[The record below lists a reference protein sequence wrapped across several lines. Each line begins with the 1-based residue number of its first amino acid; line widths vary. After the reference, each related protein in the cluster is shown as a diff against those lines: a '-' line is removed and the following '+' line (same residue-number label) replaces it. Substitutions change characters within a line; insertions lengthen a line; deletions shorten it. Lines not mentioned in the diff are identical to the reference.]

1 MMFTKLPKLQ
11 EKGWENLT
19 QEEKFYFATNATFA
33 LFLGLNFVAPGG
45 SFIGGLCCLTFLG
58 SIASTVV
65 LGNVVN
71 PEAAVNLAQF
81 NEFADDAGTN
91 MILERDADN
100 NMNPQ
105 DRMVSSA
112 MKKLEKMLIDRG
124 YTASSLLESFD
135 TDGDGEINYDEFDN
149 GLLRVTGAKAPGSLI
164 RAVFSAIDADNNGS
178 ISIAEFSAL
187 MGGDDVELSE
197 TSGIEISG
205 HSIPIYNG
213 VYAMRSDLINGKP
226 WFKNNSGTRLYFYNA
241 DSGGAPS
248 WSLDDRHQNGSN
260 DWYNGGWTR
269 PPADGHPPLGDRRF
283 VGAGKITI
291 KPVVAQIDSSES
303 IDQVTDEVLDVET
316 EIEEEVEDTQSS
328 SLALGSPLDEA
339 IQVTDSILI
348 DIQEALAD
356 PNADLDELRDVADAK
371 FEESIRGLPYSLKIT
386 VREVW
391 KLKVDAAFTLAKIN
405 MNSEN
410 NAAKIAAGVG
420 LAGAV
425 VGGVAAAGMRD
436 DAGTET
442 PTPTPIPESESS
454 SDWHDAHHVDVT
466 QDVDPPERVRIPE
479 HESSSDWHDAHHVD
493 VTQDVDPPER
503 VRVPDRVTLPGESSS
518 VVEETTKSVEPIFV
532 SQDAQVDG
540 VASSLN
546 SIISEFTGARFLNDQ
561 RALVEQHSGSTF
573 NFNLRVFSVERTFG
587 IRLKDEYRGGSTLV
601 GTLEGDIEVEVRLK
615 SNTDVSDYHDG
626 SEIMI
631 SAEVGDWNGIRK
643 RLVLNAY

>member
-1 MMFTKLPKLQ
+1 MFTKLPKLQ

-33 LFLGLNFVAPGG
+33 FFLGLTFVAPGH
-45 SFIGGLCCLTFLG
+45 SFIGGLCCLTFFG
-58 SIASTVV
+58 SVASTVV

-71 PEAAVNLAQF
+71 PETVVNLAQF
-81 NEFADDAGTN
+81 NELSTAAGTN
-91 MILERDADN
+91 MISERDSDN

-112 MKKLEKMLIDRG
+112 MKKLETMLIDRG
-124 YTASSLLESFD
+124 YTASSLLENFD

-178 ISIAEFSAL
+178 ISLAEFAAL
-187 MGGDDVELSE
+187 MGGNDVELAE

-205 HSIPIYNG
+205 HSIQIYNG
-213 VYAMRSDLINGKP
+213 VYVFQSDLMNGKP
-226 WFKNNSGTRLYFYNA
+226 WYKNNSGTRLYFYNA
-241 DSGGAPS
+241 NSGGAPS
-248 WSLDDRHQNGSN
+248 WSLDDREQNGSN

-269 PPADGHPPLGDRRF
+269 PPADGRTPLGDRRF
-283 VGAGKITI
+283 VGAGKITL

-303 IDQVTDEVLDVET
+303 INQVTDEVLSTAFIDVET
-316 EIEEEVEDTQSS
+316 EIEENVEDTPLSPDVEKQ
-328 SLALGSPLDEA
+328 SPLDEA

-371 FEESIRGLPYSLKIT
+371 FEESIRGLPYSLKIP

-436 DAGTET
+436 NAGTET
-442 PTPTPIPESESS
+442 PTPTPEPESS
-454 SDWHDAHHVDVT
+454 SDWHDDHHV
-466 QDVDPPERVRIPE
+466 E
-479 HESSSDWHDAHHVD
+479 

-503 VRVPDRVTLPGESSS
+503 VRVPDRVNLPGESPS
-518 VVEETTKSVEPIFV
+518 VVEETTKSVEPISVPSEPIAV
-532 SQDAQVDG
+532 SEVAQVDE

-546 SIISEFTGARFLNDQ
+546 SIISEFTEARFLNDQ

-573 NFNLRVFSVERTFG
+573 DFNLRVFSVERTFG

-601 GTLEGDIEVEVRLK
+601 GTLEGDLEVEVRLK
-615 SNTDVSDYHDG
+615 SNTDVSDYHNG

-631 SAEVGDWNGIRK
+631 SAEVGGWNGIRK

>member
-1 MMFTKLPKLQ
+1 MFTKLPKLQ

-33 LFLGLNFVAPGG
+33 FFLGLTFVAPGH
-45 SFIGGLCCLTFLG
+45 SFIGGLCCLTFFG
-58 SIASTVV
+58 SVASTVV

-71 PEAAVNLAQF
+71 PETVVNLAQF
-81 NEFADDAGTN
+81 NELSDAAGTN
-91 MILERDADN
+91 MISERDSDN

-112 MKKLEKMLIDRG
+112 MKKLETMLIDRG
-124 YTASSLLESFD
+124 YTASSLLENFD

-178 ISIAEFSAL
+178 ISLAEFAAL

-205 HSIPIYNG
+205 HSIQIYNG
-213 VYAMRSDLINGKP
+213 VYAFQSDLMNGKP
-226 WFKNNSGTRLYFYNA
+226 WFKNNSGARLYFYNA
-241 DSGGAPS
+241 NSGGAPS
-248 WSLDDRHQNGSN
+248 WSLDDREQYGSN

-269 PPADGHPPLGDRRF
+269 PPVDGRTPLGDRRF

-291 KPVVAQIDSSES
+291 KPVVAQRDSSES
-303 IDQVTDEVLDVET
+303 INQVKDEVLSTAFIDVET
-316 EIEEEVEDTQSS
+316 EIEEDVEDTPLSPDVEKQ
-328 SLALGSPLDEA
+328 SPLDEA

-371 FEESIRGLPYSLKIT
+371 FEESIRGLPYSLKIP

-436 DAGTET
+436 NAGTET
-442 PTPTPIPESESS
+442 PTPTPTPEPESS
-454 SDWHDAHHVDVT
+454 SDWHDDHHV
-466 QDVDPPERVRIPE
+466 E
-479 HESSSDWHDAHHVD
+479 

-503 VRVPDRVTLPGESSS
+503 VRVPDRVNLPGESPF
-518 VVEETTKSVEPIFV
+518 VVEETTKSIEPISVPSEPIAV
-532 SQDAQVDG
+532 SEVAQVDE

-546 SIISEFTGARFLNDQ
+546 SIISEFTEARFLNDQ

-587 IRLKDEYRGGSTLV
+587 VRLKDEYRGGSTLV

-615 SNTDVSDYHDG
+615 SNTDTSDFHNG

>member
-1 MMFTKLPKLQ
+1 MFTKLPKLQ

-33 LFLGLNFVAPGG
+33 FFLGLTFVAPGH
-45 SFIGGLCCLTFLG
+45 SFIGGLCCLTFFG
-58 SIASTVV
+58 SVASTVV

-71 PEAAVNLAQF
+71 PETVVNLAQF
-81 NEFADDAGTN
+81 NELSDAAGTN
-91 MILERDADN
+91 MISERDSDN

-112 MKKLEKMLIDRG
+112 MKKLETMLIDRG
-124 YTASSLLESFD
+124 YTASSLLENFD

-178 ISIAEFSAL
+178 ISLAEFAAL

-205 HSIPIYNG
+205 HSIQIYNG
-213 VYAMRSDLINGKP
+213 VYAFQSDLMNGKP
-226 WFKNNSGTRLYFYNA
+226 WFKNNSGARLYFYNA
-241 DSGGAPS
+241 NSGGAPS
-248 WSLDDRHQNGSN
+248 WSLDDREQNGSN

-269 PPADGHPPLGDRRF
+269 PPVDGRTPLGDRRF

-291 KPVVAQIDSSES
+291 NPVVAQIDSSES
-303 IDQVTDEVLDVET
+303 INQVKDEVLSTAFIDVET
-316 EIEEEVEDTQSS
+316 EIEEDVEDTPLSPDVEKQ
-328 SLALGSPLDEA
+328 SPLDEA

-371 FEESIRGLPYSLKIT
+371 FEESIRGLPYSLKIP

-436 DAGTET
+436 NAGTET
-442 PTPTPIPESESS
+442 PTPTPTPEPESS
-454 SDWHDAHHVDVT
+454 SDWHDDHHV
-466 QDVDPPERVRIPE
+466 E
-479 HESSSDWHDAHHVD
+479 

-503 VRVPDRVTLPGESSS
+503 VRVPDRVNLPGESPF
-518 VVEETTKSVEPIFV
+518 VVEETTKSIEPISVPSEPIAV
-532 SQDAQVDG
+532 SEVAQVDE

-546 SIISEFTGARFLNDQ
+546 SIISEFTEARFLNDQ

-615 SNTDVSDYHDG
+615 SNTDTSDYHNG

>member
-1 MMFTKLPKLQ
+1 
-11 EKGWENLT
+11 
-19 QEEKFYFATNATFA
+19 
-33 LFLGLNFVAPGG
+33 
-45 SFIGGLCCLTFLG
+45 
-58 SIASTVV
+58 
-65 LGNVVN
+65 
-71 PEAAVNLAQF
+71 
-81 NEFADDAGTN
+81 
-91 MILERDADN
+91 
-100 NMNPQ
+100 
-105 DRMVSSA
+105 
-112 MKKLEKMLIDRG
+112 MKKLETMLIDRG
-124 YTASSLLESFD
+124 YTASSLLENFD

-178 ISIAEFSAL
+178 ISLAEFAAL

-205 HSIPIYNG
+205 HSIQIYNG
-213 VYAMRSDLINGKP
+213 VYAFQSDLMNGKP
-226 WFKNNSGTRLYFYNA
+226 WFKNNSGARLYFYNA
-241 DSGGAPS
+241 NSGGAPS
-248 WSLDDRHQNGSN
+248 WSLDDREQNGSN

-269 PPADGHPPLGDRRF
+269 PPVDGRTPLGDRRF

-291 KPVVAQIDSSES
+291 NPVVAQIDSSES
-303 IDQVTDEVLDVET
+303 INQVKDEVLSTAFIDVET
-316 EIEEEVEDTQSS
+316 EIEEDVEDTPLSPDVEKQ
-328 SLALGSPLDEA
+328 SPLDEA

-371 FEESIRGLPYSLKIT
+371 FEESIRGLPYSLKIP

-436 DAGTET
+436 NAGTET
-442 PTPTPIPESESS
+442 PTPTPEPESS
-454 SDWHDAHHVDVT
+454 SDWHDDHHV
-466 QDVDPPERVRIPE
+466 E
-479 HESSSDWHDAHHVD
+479 

-503 VRVPDRVTLPGESSS
+503 VRVPDRVNLPGESPF
-518 VVEETTKSVEPIFV
+518 VVEETTKSIEPISVPSEPIAV
-532 SQDAQVDG
+532 SEVAQVDE

-546 SIISEFTGARFLNDQ
+546 SIISEFTEARFLNDQ

-587 IRLKDEYRGGSTLV
+587 VRLKDEYRGGSTLV

-615 SNTDVSDYHDG
+615 SNTDTSDFHNG

>member
-1 MMFTKLPKLQ
+1 MFTKLPKLQ

-33 LFLGLNFVAPGG
+33 FFLGLTFVAPGH
-45 SFIGGLCCLTFLG
+45 SFIGGLCCLTFFG
-58 SIASTVV
+58 SVASTVV

-71 PEAAVNLAQF
+71 PETVVNLAQF
-81 NEFADDAGTN
+81 NELSDAAGTN
-91 MILERDADN
+91 MISERDSDN

-112 MKKLEKMLIDRG
+112 MKKLETMLIDRG
-124 YTASSLLESFD
+124 YTASSLLENFD

-178 ISIAEFSAL
+178 ISLAEFAAL

-205 HSIPIYNG
+205 HSIQIYNG
-213 VYAMRSDLINGKP
+213 VYAFQSDLMNGKP
-226 WFKNNSGTRLYFYNA
+226 WFKNNSGARLYFYNA
-241 DSGGAPS
+241 NSGGAPS
-248 WSLDDRHQNGSN
+248 WSLDDREQYGSN

-269 PPADGHPPLGDRRF
+269 PPVDGRTPLGDRRF

-291 KPVVAQIDSSES
+291 KPVVAQRDSSES
-303 IDQVTDEVLDVET
+303 INQVKDEVLSTAFIDVET
-316 EIEEEVEDTQSS
+316 EIEEDVEDTPLSPDVEKQ
-328 SLALGSPLDEA
+328 SPLDEA

-371 FEESIRGLPYSLKIT
+371 FEESIRGLPYSLKIP

-436 DAGTET
+436 NAGTET
-442 PTPTPIPESESS
+442 PTPTPEPESS
-454 SDWHDAHHVDVT
+454 SDWHDDHHV
-466 QDVDPPERVRIPE
+466 E
-479 HESSSDWHDAHHVD
+479 

-503 VRVPDRVTLPGESSS
+503 VRVPDRVNLPGESPF
-518 VVEETTKSVEPIFV
+518 VVEETTKSIEPISVPSEPIAV
-532 SQDAQVDG
+532 SEVAQVDE

-546 SIISEFTGARFLNDQ
+546 SIISEFTEARFLNDQ

-587 IRLKDEYRGGSTLV
+587 VRLKDEYRGGSTLV

-615 SNTDVSDYHDG
+615 SNTDTSDFHNG

>member
-1 MMFTKLPKLQ
+1 MFTKLPKLQ

-33 LFLGLNFVAPGG
+33 FFLGLTFVAPGH
-45 SFIGGLCCLTFLG
+45 SFIGGLCCLTFFG
-58 SIASTVV
+58 SVASTVV

-71 PEAAVNLAQF
+71 PETVVNLAQF
-81 NEFADDAGTN
+81 NELSDAAGTN
-91 MILERDADN
+91 MISERDSDN

-112 MKKLEKMLIDRG
+112 MKKLETMLIDRG
-124 YTASSLLESFD
+124 YTASSLLENFD

-178 ISIAEFSAL
+178 ISLAEFAAL

-205 HSIPIYNG
+205 HSIQIYNG
-213 VYAMRSDLINGKP
+213 VYAFQSDLMNGKP
-226 WFKNNSGTRLYFYNA
+226 WFKNNSGARLYFYNA
-241 DSGGAPS
+241 NSGGAPS
-248 WSLDDRHQNGSN
+248 WSLDDREQNGSN

-269 PPADGHPPLGDRRF
+269 PPVDGRTPLGDRRF

-291 KPVVAQIDSSES
+291 NPVVAQIDSSES
-303 IDQVTDEVLDVET
+303 INQVKDEVLSTAFIDVET
-316 EIEEEVEDTQSS
+316 EIEEDVEDTPLSPDVEKQ
-328 SLALGSPLDEA
+328 SPLDEA

-371 FEESIRGLPYSLKIT
+371 FEESIRGLPYSLKIP

-436 DAGTET
+436 NAGTET
-442 PTPTPIPESESS
+442 PTPTPTPEPESS
-454 SDWHDAHHVDVT
+454 SDWHDDHHV
-466 QDVDPPERVRIPE
+466 E
-479 HESSSDWHDAHHVD
+479 

-503 VRVPDRVTLPGESSS
+503 VRVPDRVNLPGESPF
-518 VVEETTKSVEPIFV
+518 VVEETTKSIEPISVPSEPIAV
-532 SQDAQVDG
+532 SEVAQVDE

-546 SIISEFTGARFLNDQ
+546 SIISEFTEARFLNDQ

-573 NFNLRVFSVERTFG
+573 DFNLRVFSVERTFG
-587 IRLKDEYRGGSTLV
+587 VRLKDEYRGGSTLV

-615 SNTDVSDYHDG
+615 SNTDTSDFHNG

>member
-1 MMFTKLPKLQ
+1 MFTKLPKLQ

-33 LFLGLNFVAPGG
+33 FFLGLTFVAPGH
-45 SFIGGLCCLTFLG
+45 SFIGGLCCLTFFG
-58 SIASTVV
+58 SVASTVV

-71 PEAAVNLAQF
+71 PETVVNLAQF
-81 NEFADDAGTN
+81 NELSDAAGTN
-91 MILERDADN
+91 MISERDSDN

-112 MKKLEKMLIDRG
+112 MKKLETMLIDRG
-124 YTASSLLESFD
+124 YTASSLLENFD

-178 ISIAEFSAL
+178 ISLAEFAAL

-205 HSIPIYNG
+205 HSIQIYNG
-213 VYAMRSDLINGKP
+213 VYAFQSDLMNGKP
-226 WFKNNSGTRLYFYNA
+226 WFKNNSGARLYFYNA
-241 DSGGAPS
+241 NSGGAPS
-248 WSLDDRHQNGSN
+248 WSLDDREQYGSN

-269 PPADGHPPLGDRRF
+269 PPVDGRTPLGDRRF

-291 KPVVAQIDSSES
+291 NPVVAQIDSSES
-303 IDQVTDEVLDVET
+303 INQVKDEVLSTAFIDVET
-316 EIEEEVEDTQSS
+316 EIEEDVEDTPLSPDVEKQ
-328 SLALGSPLDEA
+328 SPLDEA

-371 FEESIRGLPYSLKIT
+371 FEESIRGLPYSLKIP

-436 DAGTET
+436 NAGTET
-442 PTPTPIPESESS
+442 PTPTPEPESS
-454 SDWHDAHHVDVT
+454 SDWHDDHHV
-466 QDVDPPERVRIPE
+466 E
-479 HESSSDWHDAHHVD
+479 

-503 VRVPDRVTLPGESSS
+503 VRVPDRVNLPGESPF
-518 VVEETTKSVEPIFV
+518 VVEETTKSIEPISVPSEPIAV
-532 SQDAQVDG
+532 SEVAQVDE

-546 SIISEFTGARFLNDQ
+546 SIISEFTEARFLNDQ

-615 SNTDVSDYHDG
+615 SNTDTSDFHNG

>member
-1 MMFTKLPKLQ
+1 MFTKLPKLQ

-33 LFLGLNFVAPGG
+33 FFLGLTFVAPGH
-45 SFIGGLCCLTFLG
+45 SFIGGLCCLTFFG
-58 SIASTVV
+58 SVASTVV

-71 PEAAVNLAQF
+71 PETVVNLAQF
-81 NEFADDAGTN
+81 NELSDAAGTN
-91 MILERDADN
+91 MISERDSDN

-112 MKKLEKMLIDRG
+112 MKKLETMLIDRG
-124 YTASSLLESFD
+124 YTASSLLENFD

-178 ISIAEFSAL
+178 ISLAEFAAL

-205 HSIPIYNG
+205 HSIQIYNG
-213 VYAMRSDLINGKP
+213 VYAFQSDLMNGKP
-226 WFKNNSGTRLYFYNA
+226 WFKNNSGARLYFYNA
-241 DSGGAPS
+241 NSGGAPS
-248 WSLDDRHQNGSN
+248 WSLDDREQNGSN

-269 PPADGHPPLGDRRF
+269 PPVDGRTPLGDRRF

-291 KPVVAQIDSSES
+291 NPVVAQIDSSES
-303 IDQVTDEVLDVET
+303 INQVKDEVLSTAFIDVET
-316 EIEEEVEDTQSS
+316 EIEEDVEDTPLSPDVEKQ
-328 SLALGSPLDEA
+328 SPLDEA

-371 FEESIRGLPYSLKIT
+371 FEESIRGLPYSLKIP

-436 DAGTET
+436 NAGTET
-442 PTPTPIPESESS
+442 PTPTPEPESS
-454 SDWHDAHHVDVT
+454 SDWHDDHHV
-466 QDVDPPERVRIPE
+466 E
-479 HESSSDWHDAHHVD
+479 

-503 VRVPDRVTLPGESSS
+503 VRVPDRVNLPGESPF
-518 VVEETTKSVEPIFV
+518 VVEETTKSIEPISVPSEPIAV
-532 SQDAQVDG
+532 SEVAQVDE

-546 SIISEFTGARFLNDQ
+546 SIISEFTEARFLNDQ

-573 NFNLRVFSVERTFG
+573 DFNLRVFSVERTFG

-615 SNTDVSDYHDG
+615 SNTDTSDYHNG

>member
-1 MMFTKLPKLQ
+1 MFTKLPKLQ
-11 EKGWENLT
+11 EKGWKNLT

-33 LFLGLNFVAPGG
+33 FLLGLNFVVPGQ
-45 SFIGGLCCLTFLG
+45 SFMGGLCCLTFFG
-58 SIASTVV
+58 SVASTVV

-71 PEAAVNLAQF
+71 PETVLNLAQF
-81 NEFADDAGTN
+81 NEFADNAGTN
-91 MILERDADN
+91 MISERDSDN

-149 GLLRVTGAKAPGSLI
+149 GLLRVTGAKAPGSLV

-178 ISIAEFSAL
+178 ISLAEFSAL
-187 MGGDDVELSE
+187 MGGGDVELSE
-197 TSGIEISG
+197 TSGVEISG
-205 HSIPIYNG
+205 HSIQIYNG
-213 VYAMRSDLINGKP
+213 VYVMQSDLMNGKP

-241 DSGGAPS
+241 NSGGAPS
-248 WSLDDRHQNGSN
+248 WSLDDREQNGSN
-260 DWYNGGWTR
+260 DWYSGGWTR
-269 PPADGHPPLGDRRF
+269 PSADGRTPLGDRRF

-303 IDQVTDEVLDVET
+303 IDQVTDPFEVLDVET
-316 EIEEEVEDTQSS
+316 VIEEEVEDTLLSPN
-328 SLALGSPLDEA
+328 AEKESPLDEA

-348 DIQEALAD
+348 EIQEALAD

-371 FEESIRGLPYSLKIT
+371 FEESIRGLPSSLKIP

-405 MNSEN
+405 INSEN

-425 VGGVAAAGMRD
+425 VGGVAAAGIRD
-436 DAGTET
+436 NAGAET
-442 PTPTPIPESESS
+442 PTPNSEPESS
-454 SDWHDAHHVDVT
+454 SDWHDAHHVDAPDEVE
-466 QDVDPPERVRIPE
+466 V
-479 HESSSDWHDAHHVD
+479 
-493 VTQDVDPPER
+493 PER
-503 VRVPDRVTLPGESSS
+503 VRVPDRVNLPSESPS
-518 VVEETTKSVEPIFV
+518 VVEETTKSVEPISVISEPITV
-532 SQDAQVDG
+532 SEAAQVDG

-573 NFNLRVFSVERTFG
+573 DFNLRVFSVDRTFG
-587 IRLKDEYRGGSTLV
+587 IRLKDEYRGGNTLV
-601 GTLEGDIEVEVRLK
+601 GTIEDDIEVEVRLK
-615 SNTDVSDYHDG
+615 SNTDASDYHDG

>member
-1 MMFTKLPKLQ
+1 MFTKLPKLH

-33 LFLGLNFVAPGG
+33 FFLGLTFVAPGQ
-45 SFIGGLCCLTFLG
+45 SFIGGLCCLTFFG
-58 SIASTVV
+58 SVASTVV

-71 PEAAVNLAQF
+71 PETAVNLAQF
-81 NEFADDAGTN
+81 NELSDAAGTN
-91 MILERDADN
+91 MISERDSDN

-112 MKKLEKMLIDRG
+112 MKKLETMLIDRG
-124 YTASSLLESFD
+124 YTASSLLENFD

-178 ISIAEFSAL
+178 ISLAEFAAL

-205 HSIPIYNG
+205 HSIQIYNG
-213 VYAMRSDLINGKP
+213 VYALQSELMNGKS

-241 DSGGAPS
+241 NSGGAPS
-248 WSLDDRHQNGSN
+248 WSLDDREQNGSN

-269 PPADGHPPLGDRRF
+269 PPVDGRTPLGDRRF

-303 IDQVTDEVLDVET
+303 INQVKDEVLSTAFIDVET
-316 EIEEEVEDTQSS
+316 EIEEDVEDTPLSPDVEKQ
-328 SLALGSPLDEA
+328 SPLDEA

-371 FEESIRGLPYSLKIT
+371 FEESIRGLPYSLKIP

-436 DAGTET
+436 NAGTET
-442 PTPTPIPESESS
+442 PTPTPEPESS
-454 SDWHDAHHVDVT
+454 SDWHDDHHV
-466 QDVDPPERVRIPE
+466 E
-479 HESSSDWHDAHHVD
+479 

-503 VRVPDRVTLPGESSS
+503 VRVPDRVNLPGESPS
-518 VVEETTKSVEPIFV
+518 VVEETTKSVEPISVPSEPIAV
-532 SQDAQVDG
+532 SEVAQVDE

-546 SIISEFTGARFLNDQ
+546 SIISEFTEARFLNDQ

-573 NFNLRVFSVERTFG
+573 DFNLRVFSVERTFG

-615 SNTDVSDYHDG
+615 SNTDTSDFHNG

>member
-1 MMFTKLPKLQ
+1 
-11 EKGWENLT
+11 
-19 QEEKFYFATNATFA
+19 
-33 LFLGLNFVAPGG
+33 
-45 SFIGGLCCLTFLG
+45 
-58 SIASTVV
+58 VV

-71 PEAAVNLAQF
+71 PETVVNLAQF
-81 NEFADDAGTN
+81 NELSDAAGTN
-91 MILERDADN
+91 MISERDSDN

-112 MKKLEKMLIDRG
+112 MKKLETMLIDRG
-124 YTASSLLESFD
+124 YTASSLLENFD

-178 ISIAEFSAL
+178 ISLAEFAAL

-205 HSIPIYNG
+205 HSIQIYNG
-213 VYAMRSDLINGKP
+213 VYAFQSDLMNGKP
-226 WFKNNSGTRLYFYNA
+226 WFKNNSGARLYFYNA
-241 DSGGAPS
+241 NSGGAPS
-248 WSLDDRHQNGSN
+248 WSLDDREQNGSN

-269 PPADGHPPLGDRRF
+269 PPVDGRTPLGDRRF

-291 KPVVAQIDSSES
+291 NPVVAQIDSSES
-303 IDQVTDEVLDVET
+303 INQVKDEVLSTAFIDVET
-316 EIEEEVEDTQSS
+316 EIEEDVEDTPLSPDVEKQ
-328 SLALGSPLDEA
+328 SPLDEA

-371 FEESIRGLPYSLKIT
+371 FEESIRGLPYSLKIP

-436 DAGTET
+436 NAGTET
-442 PTPTPIPESESS
+442 PTPTPEPESS
-454 SDWHDAHHVDVT
+454 SDWHDDHHV
-466 QDVDPPERVRIPE
+466 E
-479 HESSSDWHDAHHVD
+479 

-503 VRVPDRVTLPGESSS
+503 VRVPDRVNLPGESPF
-518 VVEETTKSVEPIFV
+518 VVEETTKSIEPISVPSEPIAV
-532 SQDAQVDG
+532 SEVAQVDE

-546 SIISEFTGARFLNDQ
+546 SIISEFTEARFLNDQ

-587 IRLKDEYRGGSTLV
+587 VRLKDEYRGGSTLV

-615 SNTDVSDYHDG
+615 SNTDTSDFHNG

>member
-1 MMFTKLPKLQ
+1 MFTKLPKLQ

-33 LFLGLNFVAPGG
+33 FFLGLTFVAPGN
-45 SFIGGLCCLTFLG
+45 SFTGGLCCLTFFG
-58 SIASTVV
+58 SVASTVV

-71 PEAAVNLAQF
+71 PETVVNLAQF
-81 NEFADDAGTN
+81 NELSTAAGTN
-91 MILERDADN
+91 MISERDSDN

-112 MKKLEKMLIDRG
+112 MKKLETMLIDRG
-124 YTASSLLESFD
+124 YTASSLLENFD

-178 ISIAEFSAL
+178 ISLAEFAAL
-187 MGGDDVELSE
+187 MGGNDVELAE

-205 HSIPIYNG
+205 HSIQIYNG
-213 VYAMRSDLINGKP
+213 VYVFQSDLMNGKP
-226 WFKNNSGTRLYFYNA
+226 WYKNNSGTRLYFYNA
-241 DSGGAPS
+241 NSGGAPS
-248 WSLDDRHQNGSN
+248 WSLDDREQNGSN

-269 PPADGHPPLGDRRF
+269 PPADGRTPLGDRRF
-283 VGAGKITI
+283 VGAGKITL

-303 IDQVTDEVLDVET
+303 INQVTDEVLSTAFIDVET
-316 EIEEEVEDTQSS
+316 EIEENVEDTPLSPDVEKQ
-328 SLALGSPLDEA
+328 SPLDEA

-371 FEESIRGLPYSLKIT
+371 FEESIRGLPYSLKIP

-436 DAGTET
+436 NAGTET
-442 PTPTPIPESESS
+442 PTPTPEPESS
-454 SDWHDAHHVDVT
+454 SDWHDDHHV
-466 QDVDPPERVRIPE
+466 E
-479 HESSSDWHDAHHVD
+479 

-503 VRVPDRVTLPGESSS
+503 VRVPDRVNLPGESPS
-518 VVEETTKSVEPIFV
+518 VVEETTKSVEPISVPSEPIAV
-532 SQDAQVDG
+532 SEVAQVDE

-546 SIISEFTGARFLNDQ
+546 SIISEFTEARFLNDQ

-573 NFNLRVFSVERTFG
+573 DFNLRVFSVERTFG

-601 GTLEGDIEVEVRLK
+601 GTLEGDLEVEVRLK
-615 SNTDVSDYHDG
+615 SNTDVSDYHNG

-631 SAEVGDWNGIRK
+631 SAEVGGWNGIRK

>member
-1 MMFTKLPKLQ
+1 MFTKLPKLQ

-33 LFLGLNFVAPGG
+33 FFLGLTFVAPGH
-45 SFIGGLCCLTFLG
+45 SFIGGLCCLTFFG
-58 SIASTVV
+58 SVASTVV

-71 PEAAVNLAQF
+71 PETVVNLAQF
-81 NEFADDAGTN
+81 NELSDAAGTN
-91 MILERDADN
+91 MISERDSDN

-112 MKKLEKMLIDRG
+112 MKKLETMLIDRG
-124 YTASSLLESFD
+124 YTASSLLENFD

-178 ISIAEFSAL
+178 ISLAEFAAL

-205 HSIPIYNG
+205 HSIQIYNG
-213 VYAMRSDLINGKP
+213 VYAFQSDLMNGKP
-226 WFKNNSGTRLYFYNA
+226 WFKNNSGARLYFYNA
-241 DSGGAPS
+241 NSGGAPS
-248 WSLDDRHQNGSN
+248 WSLDDREQNGSN

-269 PPADGHPPLGDRRF
+269 PPVDGRTPLGDRRF

-291 KPVVAQIDSSES
+291 NPVVAQIDSSES
-303 IDQVTDEVLDVET
+303 INQVKDEVLSTAFIDVET
-316 EIEEEVEDTQSS
+316 EIEEDVEDTPLSPDVEKQ
-328 SLALGSPLDEA
+328 SPLDEA

-371 FEESIRGLPYSLKIT
+371 FEESIRGLPYSLKIP

-436 DAGTET
+436 NAGTET
-442 PTPTPIPESESS
+442 PTPTPTPEPESS
-454 SDWHDAHHVDVT
+454 SDWHDDHHV
-466 QDVDPPERVRIPE
+466 E
-479 HESSSDWHDAHHVD
+479 

-503 VRVPDRVTLPGESSS
+503 VRVPDRVNLPGESPF
-518 VVEETTKSVEPIFV
+518 VVEETTKSIEPISVPSEPIAV
-532 SQDAQVDG
+532 SEVAQVDE

-546 SIISEFTGARFLNDQ
+546 SIISEFTEARFLNDQ

-587 IRLKDEYRGGSTLV
+587 VRLKDEYRGGSTLV

-615 SNTDVSDYHDG
+615 SNTDTSDFHNG

>member
-1 MMFTKLPKLQ
+1 MFTKLPKLQ

-33 LFLGLNFVAPGG
+33 FFLGLTFVAPGH
-45 SFIGGLCCLTFLG
+45 SFIGGLCCLTFFG
-58 SIASTVV
+58 SVASTVV

-71 PEAAVNLAQF
+71 PETVVNLAQF
-81 NEFADDAGTN
+81 NELSDAAGTN
-91 MILERDADN
+91 MISERDSDN

-112 MKKLEKMLIDRG
+112 MKKLETMLIDRG
-124 YTASSLLESFD
+124 YTASSLLENFD

-178 ISIAEFSAL
+178 ISLAEFAAL

-205 HSIPIYNG
+205 HSIQIYNG
-213 VYAMRSDLINGKP
+213 VYAFQSDLMNGKP
-226 WFKNNSGTRLYFYNA
+226 WFKNNSGARLYFYNA
-241 DSGGAPS
+241 NSGGAPS
-248 WSLDDRHQNGSN
+248 WSLDDREQYGSN

-269 PPADGHPPLGDRRF
+269 PPVDGRTPLGDRRF

-291 KPVVAQIDSSES
+291 KPVVAQRDSSES
-303 IDQVTDEVLDVET
+303 INQVKDEVLSTAFIDVET
-316 EIEEEVEDTQSS
+316 EIEEDVEDTPLSPDVEKQ
-328 SLALGSPLDEA
+328 SPLDEA

-371 FEESIRGLPYSLKIT
+371 FEESIRGLPYSLKIP

-436 DAGTET
+436 NAGTET
-442 PTPTPIPESESS
+442 PTPTPEPESS
-454 SDWHDAHHVDVT
+454 SDWHDDHHV
-466 QDVDPPERVRIPE
+466 E
-479 HESSSDWHDAHHVD
+479 

-503 VRVPDRVTLPGESSS
+503 VRVPDRVNLPGESPF
-518 VVEETTKSVEPIFV
+518 VVEETTKSIEPISVPSEPIAV
-532 SQDAQVDG
+532 SEVAQVDE

-546 SIISEFTGARFLNDQ
+546 SIISEFTEARFLNDQ

-573 NFNLRVFSVERTFG
+573 DFNLRVFSVERTFG
-587 IRLKDEYRGGSTLV
+587 VRLKDEYRGGSTLV

-615 SNTDVSDYHDG
+615 SNTDTSDFHNG

>member
-1 MMFTKLPKLQ
+1 MFTKLPKLQ

-33 LFLGLNFVAPGG
+33 FFLGLTFVAPGH
-45 SFIGGLCCLTFLG
+45 SFIGGLCCLTFFG
-58 SIASTVV
+58 SVASTVV

-71 PEAAVNLAQF
+71 PETVVNLAQF
-81 NEFADDAGTN
+81 NELSDAAGTN
-91 MILERDADN
+91 MISERDSDN

-112 MKKLEKMLIDRG
+112 MKKLETMLIDRG
-124 YTASSLLESFD
+124 YTASSLLENFD

-178 ISIAEFSAL
+178 ISLAEFAAL

-205 HSIPIYNG
+205 HSIQIYNG
-213 VYAMRSDLINGKP
+213 VYAFQSDLMNGKP
-226 WFKNNSGTRLYFYNA
+226 WFKNNSGARLYFYNA
-241 DSGGAPS
+241 NSGGAPS
-248 WSLDDRHQNGSN
+248 WSLDDREQNGSN

-269 PPADGHPPLGDRRF
+269 PPVDGRTPLGDRRF

-291 KPVVAQIDSSES
+291 KPVVAQRDSSES
-303 IDQVTDEVLDVET
+303 INQVKDEVLSTAFIDVET
-316 EIEEEVEDTQSS
+316 EIEEDVEDTPLSPDVEKQ
-328 SLALGSPLDEA
+328 SPLDEA

-371 FEESIRGLPYSLKIT
+371 FEESIRGLPYSLKIP

-436 DAGTET
+436 NAGTET
-442 PTPTPIPESESS
+442 PTPTPEPESS
-454 SDWHDAHHVDVT
+454 SDWHDDHHV
-466 QDVDPPERVRIPE
+466 E
-479 HESSSDWHDAHHVD
+479 

-503 VRVPDRVTLPGESSS
+503 VRVPDRVNLPGESPF
-518 VVEETTKSVEPIFV
+518 VVEETTKSIEPISVPSEPIAV
-532 SQDAQVDG
+532 SEVAQVDE

-546 SIISEFTGARFLNDQ
+546 SIISEFTEARFLNDQ

-573 NFNLRVFSVERTFG
+573 DFNLRVFSVERTFG
-587 IRLKDEYRGGSTLV
+587 VRLKDEYRGGSTLV

-615 SNTDVSDYHDG
+615 SNTDTSDFHNG

>member
-1 MMFTKLPKLQ
+1 MFTKLPKLQ

-33 LFLGLNFVAPGG
+33 FFLGLTFVAPGH
-45 SFIGGLCCLTFLG
+45 SFIGGLCCLTFFG
-58 SIASTVV
+58 SVASTVV

-71 PEAAVNLAQF
+71 PETVVNLAQF
-81 NEFADDAGTN
+81 NELSDAAGTN
-91 MILERDADN
+91 MISERDSDN

-112 MKKLEKMLIDRG
+112 MKKLETMLIDRG
-124 YTASSLLESFD
+124 YTASSLLENFD

-178 ISIAEFSAL
+178 ISLAEFAAL

-205 HSIPIYNG
+205 HSIQIYNG
-213 VYAMRSDLINGKP
+213 VYAFQSDLMNGKP
-226 WFKNNSGTRLYFYNA
+226 WFKNNSGARLYFYNA
-241 DSGGAPS
+241 NSGGAPS
-248 WSLDDRHQNGSN
+248 WSLDDREQNGSN

-269 PPADGHPPLGDRRF
+269 PPVDGRTPLGDRRF

-291 KPVVAQIDSSES
+291 NPVVAQIDSSES
-303 IDQVTDEVLDVET
+303 INQVKDEVLSTAFIDVET
-316 EIEEEVEDTQSS
+316 EIEEDVEDTPLSPDVEKQ
-328 SLALGSPLDEA
+328 SPLDEA

-371 FEESIRGLPYSLKIT
+371 FEESIRGLPYSLKIP

-436 DAGTET
+436 NAGTET
-442 PTPTPIPESESS
+442 PTPTPEPESS
-454 SDWHDAHHVDVT
+454 SDWHDDHHV
-466 QDVDPPERVRIPE
+466 E
-479 HESSSDWHDAHHVD
+479 

-503 VRVPDRVTLPGESSS
+503 VRVPDRVNLPGESPF
-518 VVEETTKSVEPIFV
+518 VVEETTKSIEPISVPSEPIAV
-532 SQDAQVDG
+532 SEVAQVDE

-546 SIISEFTGARFLNDQ
+546 SIISEFTEARFLNDQ

-587 IRLKDEYRGGSTLV
+587 VRLKDEYRGGSTLV

-615 SNTDVSDYHDG
+615 SNTDTSDYHNG

>member
-1 MMFTKLPKLQ
+1 MFTKLPKLQ
-11 EKGWENLT
+11 EKGWKNLT

-33 LFLGLNFVAPGG
+33 FLLGLNFVVPGQ
-45 SFIGGLCCLTFLG
+45 SFMGGLCCLTFFG
-58 SIASTVV
+58 SVASTVV

-71 PEAAVNLAQF
+71 PETVLNLAQF
-81 NEFADDAGTN
+81 NEFADNAGTN
-91 MILERDADN
+91 MISERDSDN

-112 MKKLEKMLIDRG
+112 MKKLETMLIERG
-124 YTASSLLESFD
+124 YTASSLLENFD

-178 ISIAEFSAL
+178 ISLAEFAAL

-205 HSIPIYNG
+205 HSIQIYNG
-213 VYAMRSDLINGKP
+213 VYAFQSDLMNGKP

-241 DSGGAPS
+241 NSGGAPS
-248 WSLDDRHQNGSN
+248 WSLDDREQNGSN

-269 PPADGHPPLGDRRF
+269 PPADGRTPLGDRRF
-283 VGAGKITI
+283 VGAGKITL

-303 IDQVTDEVLDVET
+303 INQVTDEVLSTAFIDVET
-316 EIEEEVEDTQSS
+316 EIEEEVEETPLSPDAEKQ
-328 SLALGSPLDEA
+328 SPLDEA

-356 PNADLDELRDVADAK
+356 PNADLDELRDAADAK
-371 FEESIRGLPYSLKIT
+371 FEESIRSLPYSLKIP

-436 DAGTET
+436 NAGTET
-442 PTPTPIPESESS
+442 PTPAPTPISEPESS
-454 SDWHDAHHVDVT
+454 SDWHDAHHVEAPE
-466 QDVDPPERVRIPE
+466 DVDV
-479 HESSSDWHDAHHVD
+479 
-493 VTQDVDPPER
+493 PER
-503 VRVPDRVTLPGESSS
+503 VRVPDRVHLPGESPS
-518 VVEETTKSVEPIFV
+518 VVEETTKSVEPISVTSEPIAV
-532 SQDAQVDG
+532 SEGAQVDR

-561 RALVEQHSGSTF
+561 RALVEQHSGLTF
-573 NFNLRVFSVERTFG
+573 NFNLRVFSVERTFA
-587 IRLKDEYRGGSTLV
+587 IRLKDEYRGGNTLV

-615 SNTDVSDYHDG
+615 SNTDVSDYHNG

>member
-1 MMFTKLPKLQ
+1 MFTKLPKLQ

-33 LFLGLNFVAPGG
+33 FFLGLTFVAPGH
-45 SFIGGLCCLTFLG
+45 SFIGGLCCLTFFG
-58 SIASTVV
+58 SVASTVV

-71 PEAAVNLAQF
+71 PETVVNLAQF
-81 NEFADDAGTN
+81 NELSDAAGTN
-91 MILERDADN
+91 MISERDSDN

-112 MKKLEKMLIDRG
+112 MKKLETMLIDRG
-124 YTASSLLESFD
+124 YTASSLLENFD

-178 ISIAEFSAL
+178 ISLAEFAAL

-205 HSIPIYNG
+205 HSIQIYNG
-213 VYAMRSDLINGKP
+213 VYAFQSDLMNGKP
-226 WFKNNSGTRLYFYNA
+226 WFKNNSGARLYFYNA
-241 DSGGAPS
+241 NSGGAPS
-248 WSLDDRHQNGSN
+248 WSLDDREQYGSN

-269 PPADGHPPLGDRRF
+269 PPVDGRTPLGDRRF

-291 KPVVAQIDSSES
+291 NPVVAQIDSSES
-303 IDQVTDEVLDVET
+303 INQVKDEVLSTAFIDVET
-316 EIEEEVEDTQSS
+316 EIEEDVEDTPLSPDVEKQ
-328 SLALGSPLDEA
+328 SPLDEA

-371 FEESIRGLPYSLKIT
+371 FEESIRGLPYSLKIP

-436 DAGTET
+436 NAGTET
-442 PTPTPIPESESS
+442 PTPTPEPESS
-454 SDWHDAHHVDVT
+454 SDWHDDHHV
-466 QDVDPPERVRIPE
+466 E
-479 HESSSDWHDAHHVD
+479 

-503 VRVPDRVTLPGESSS
+503 VRVPDRVNLPGESPF
-518 VVEETTKSVEPIFV
+518 VVEETTKSIEPISVPSEPIAV
-532 SQDAQVDG
+532 SEVAQVDE

-546 SIISEFTGARFLNDQ
+546 SIISEFTEARFLNDQ

-573 NFNLRVFSVERTFG
+573 DFNLRVFSVERTFG

-615 SNTDVSDYHDG
+615 SNTDTSDFHNG